1 MRSKFTIL
9 CGDYEHLKL
18 EHKDEIGNF
27 LSNTGE
33 IPGNTVC
40 ILAKL
45 TVIGKRISNLPVF
58 ASFITGKWINTVIF
72 LGISKFFTGI

>member
-18 EHKDEIGNF
+18 EHKDEIGKF
-27 LSNTGE
+27 FVNTGE

-40 ILAKL
+40 ILA
-45 TVIGKRISNLPVF
+45 VIGKRISNLPVF
-58 ASFITGKWINTVIF
+58 TSFITGKWINTVIF
-72 LGISKFFTGI
+72 LGISKFLPVFD